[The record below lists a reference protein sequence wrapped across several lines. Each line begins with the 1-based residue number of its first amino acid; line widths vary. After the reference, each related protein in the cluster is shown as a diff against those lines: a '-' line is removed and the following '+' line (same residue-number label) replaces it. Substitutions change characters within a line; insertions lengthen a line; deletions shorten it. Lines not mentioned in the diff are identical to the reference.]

1 MRSITKAW
9 KNHKNEGKIKVEFT
23 AKNLTPFGGLG
34 LLSQFM
40 RKLNLKKVLNEIDPS
55 QTGVASGGQYSVGEK
70 ILALVYGMVCDLER
84 PADTEVLQRDSV
96 FQTLTDYRSYP
107 DQSTHSRFLG
117 SFVVKGAQEIGEQDS
132 QMLVKV
138 RHNFSDRLKLTLDMD
153 SHVKTVYGN
162 QQRADVGYN
171 PKKPGRKS
179 YHPLFCFIGET
190 RDLLLGKFRA
200 GSKYTSAGAIP
211 FLKECLRIIPGHIL
225 QLYLRGDSGFYSFEY
240 LSFLEKSLIKYAI
253 AVKLYKTIQ
262 KQLGGLDYR
271 DIGGGVE
278 VSEYEQVLRQGKKQL
293 SCRMVVIRE
302 EIKEGQKAK
311 KKQPKLFELKGY
323 SYQVIVTN
331 IRKGSPEE
339 IWRFYNGRANIENMI
354 KEAGL
359 GFGLEVSPSHKY
371 AGNMAYFQ
379 IGMLAYNLL
388 NWFKEKILNQTKQK
402 KMLKWIRQHF
412 FLVAGRLVSS
422 GGSLTLKLSQSYP
435 WQEDYR
441 KAEARLE
448 GLQFV

>member
-9 KNHKNEGKIKVEFT
+9 KNHKNEGKIKGEFT

-96 FQTLTDYRSYP
+96 FQTLTDYQSYP

-138 RHNFSDRLKLTLDMD
+138 RHNFSDW
-153 SHVKTVYGN
+153 V
-162 QQRADVGYN
+162 
-171 PKKPGRKS
+171 
-179 YHPLFCFIGET
+179 
-190 RDLLLGKFRA
+190 
-200 GSKYTSAGAIP
+200 IP

-225 QLYLRGDSGFYSFEY
+225 QLYLRCDSGFYSFEY

-293 SCRMVVIRE
+293 SCRMVGIRE
-302 EIKEGQKAK
+302 ESKEDQKAK
-311 KKQPKLFELKGY
+311 NK
-323 SYQVIVTN
+323 
-331 IRKGSPEE
+331 
-339 IWRFYNGRANIENMI
+339 
-354 KEAGL
+354 
-359 GFGLEVSPSHKY
+359 H
-371 AGNMAYFQ
+371 
-379 IGMLAYNLL
+379 
-388 NWFKEKILNQTKQK
+388 
-402 KMLKWIRQHF
+402 
-412 FLVAGRLVSS
+412 
-422 GGSLTLKLSQSYP
+422 
-435 WQEDYR
+435 
-441 KAEARLE
+441 
-448 GLQFV
+448 